1 MIYNILNRDIL
12 NNLNDYIIPELKK
25 KQNGT
30 VFTNTKLINKKL
42 NLLPKSVWK
51 NQNLTWLDP
60 CSGPGNYG
68 IVLYFR
74 LMNGLKNVIK
84 DEEKRRKHIIENML
98 FFVEF
103 DSDYLDILKEI
114 FIHNKYNLNVF
125 LGSYVYLHS
134 YNQNIPVFN
143 RTIFINEYDIIVGN
157 PPYQKS
163 NKVDSSKLSAKPL
176 YHLFV
181 DKSIELLKKNGY
193 LLFIHPVSWR
203 RKSKEI
209 RIIKSL
215 LNKQIK
221 YIYTNNKFTDFG
233 ISAPFINYYL
243 LQNKEYNKKYKTKYE
258 TYYNDILYKGK
269 VHLNNK
275 SEYLP
280 VLLTEE
286 SISILNKII
295 NINGSELNVK
305 LESKLSTSKK
315 NISIDKTEYYQYKN
329 LHTYSKKNGFIYRYS
344 YKKHPSHDKLK
355 ILMNFKGGYKY
366 FNPFIDNGILG
377 ITDNS
382 MYMVVNNDNKEFIL
396 NFLKSDLIYFLLMI
410 TTYNYGANQKNEFH
424 IMNTFKI
431 INNISLDINNLY
443 QYYKLTE
450 KEIKFINISIK
461 ASN

>member
-1 MIYNILNRDIL
+1 MIYNILDKDIL

-51 NQNLTWLDP
+51 NKNLTWLDP

-68 IVLYFR
+68 IVIYFR
-74 LMNGLKNVIK
+74 LMNGLKSVIK

-103 DSDYLDILKEI
+103 DVDYLDILKEI
-114 FIHNKYNLNVF
+114 FIETNYKLNVF
-125 LGSYVYLHS
+125 LGSYVYLHT
-134 YNQNIPVFN
+134 YDEDIPIFN
-143 RTIFINEYDIIVGN
+143 GTIFNGTIFINEYDIIVGN
-157 PPYQKS
+157 PPYQKA
-163 NKVDSSKLSAKPL
+163 NKVDPSKLSAKPL

-181 DKSIELLKKNGY
+181 DKSIELLKPNGY

-243 LQNKEYNKKYKTKYE
+243 LQNKEYNSNYKTKYE
-258 TYYNDILYKGK
+258 THYNDIYYKGK

-275 SEYLP
+275 LEYLP

-295 NINGSELNVK
+295 DIDGDKLNVK

-315 NISIDKTEYYQYKN
+315 NISIEKT
-329 LHTYSKKNGFIYRYS
+329 
-344 YKKHPSHDKLK
+344 D
-355 ILMNFKGGYKY
+355 
-366 FNPFIDNGILG
+366 
-377 ITDNS
+377 
-382 MYMVVNNDNKEFIL
+382 
-396 NFLKSDLIYFLLMI
+396 
-410 TTYNYGANQKNEFH
+410 
-424 IMNTFKI
+424 
-431 INNISLDINNLY
+431 
-443 QYYKLTE
+443 
-450 KEIKFINISIK
+450 
-461 ASN
+461 